1 VAPIHEAQFP
11 DFSKVGSLFS
21 DIAISVVFSR
31 RTNNRA
37 VNALDTAVI
46 LKVEKKKFF
55 ETRTLN
61 AGLPPR
67 EEVVCRKRHSPM
79 AAAA

>member
-1 VAPIHEAQFP
+1 VESSDYQRLE
-11 DFSKVGSLFS
+11 KRWEGMMVTEFS
-21 DIAISVVFSR
+21 DQLLMFLL
-31 RTNNRA
+31 
-37 VNALDTAVI
+37 NALDTAVI

>member
-1 VAPIHEAQFP
+1 
-11 DFSKVGSLFS
+11 
-21 DIAISVVFSR
+21 VFSR